1 MQTSEADTELSLTNS
16 SYLVKPSRQY
26 TSATR
31 AQGILMQDSDSRCTR
46 RLKGATLES
55 LCEEDS
61 LSMAKK
67 EKGLWICAFCIWV
80 QSKEQKRDIASCR
93 VIGDQ

>member
-16 SYLVKPSRQY
+16 SYSVKLSRQY
-26 TSATR
+26 TSATQ

-46 RLKGATLES
+46 RLKGAALEI
-55 LCEEDS
+55 LCEEDCLS
-61 LSMAKK
+61 LANKD
-67 EKGLWICAFCIWV
+67 KGLWICAFCRWV
-80 QSKEQKRDIASCR
+80 QSKEQKQDIASCR